1 MFKILLYTVAV
12 AYCCV
17 ASCLFNLTT
26 HTLPFVFC
34 GFIHLFYFALLL
46 LLVRR
51 LFVLRLSFLYSLSL
65 LLFRL
70 AIVCFTALLTQCARF
85 FFFFCV
91 FTFYSITTGGFCVAV
106 LRYKVKG
113 CGWLGDSSSWY
124 ALAQGFASRFR
135 VSGFAELPFFAYFLL
150 PSSIVGVC
158 KTPLFATISSLSLP
172 PYSWNTDVEWSRDV
186 ATHDDEEWRRSYCF
200 FSEWGMG
207 GRNSTSHDRQ

>member
-17 ASCLFNLTT
+17 ASCLTT
-26 HTLPFVFC
+26 LQHILCHLFC

-70 AIVCFTALLTQCARF
+70 AIVCFTALLTQCSR

-91 FTFYSITTGGFCVAV
+91 FAITTGGFCVAV

-172 PYSWNTDVEWSRDV
+172 PYS
-186 ATHDDEEWRRSYCF
+186 
-200 FSEWGMG
+200 
-207 GRNSTSHDRQ
+207 